1 MRFLG
6 CVEARRRAGGPGSK
20 SAASGTILAG
30 EPCRDAALLLRDAFP
45 HHGSAERNASQ
56 RVRHVPAQSLT
67 EASGPKDAVFDA
79 AAGGANAN
87 PREESAER
95 KLAFLAE
102 TSRCL
107 AGSLD
112 YEDTLRTVAA
122 LALPFLGSWC
132 IVDLVESDGSMRRV
146 AIVHPDPHRREL
158 AAGLVKSWPPA
169 REDPLGAPRAVRTRE
184 IEVIPFVDDEM
195 LVSVARDEE
204 NLRTLRALG
213 IGSVIVVPLIA
224 RGNVLGAITLVSAES
239 EHQYAPA
246 DLELAEDLGAR
257 CAMAID
263 NARLHRDARS
273 AGALAAQMNQ
283 RLVIAS
289 IREQELAE
297 RAHELGDEARKLA
310 LEAREANLAK
320 SQFLSTM
327 SHEIRTPLNA
337 IIGFTDLLDIE
348 LAGPLTPGQSHYL
361 ARIRASSAHLLKLI
375 EDVLDLAKVEAGRMD
390 VKHESA
396 RASAA
401 MSSAVGLVEPQAGA
415 AGIFIDYREGNT
427 DRYLG
432 DEDRVRQILV
442 NLLANAVKFTERGGR
457 VTVTCGTTRDP
468 DAEARLSGGGPWMFV
483 RVADTGI
490 GIPPE
495 MLESVFV
502 AFVQTEQGLTR
513 RRDGT
518 GLGLTISR
526 ELARRMGG
534 DLTLRSVEGEGSCF
548 TLWLSSPAPEEQAG

>member
-1 MRFLG
+1 MPSPSPTGTSSL
-6 CVEARRRAGGPGSK
+6 ED
-20 SAASGTILAG
+20 ASPDG
-30 EPCRDAALLLRDAFP
+30 
-45 HHGSAERNASQ
+45 
-56 RVRHVPAQSLT
+56 
-67 EASGPKDAVFDA
+67 
-79 AAGGANAN
+79 AAGDVNSSW
-87 PREESAER
+87 REESAES
-95 KLAFLAE
+95 KLAFLAK
-102 TSRCL
+102 TSRYL
-107 AGSLD
+107 ADSLD
-112 YEDTLRTVAA
+112 YEATLRTVAA

-146 AIVHPDPHRREL
+146 AIVHPDHHKQEL
-158 AAGLVKSWPPA
+158 AVGLMKGWPPG
-169 REDPLGAPRAVRTRE
+169 RDDPLGAPQAVRTRE

-195 LVSVARDEE
+195 LVSVARDEA

-224 RGNVLGAITLVSAES
+224 RGHVLGALTLVSAETG
-239 EHQYAPA
+239 HQYAPA
-246 DLELAEDLGAR
+246 DIELAEDLGAR

-297 RAHELGDEARKLA
+297 RAQELGDEARKLA
-310 LEAREANLAK
+310 AEAREANRAK

-337 IIGFTDLLDIE
+337 IIGFTDLLDLEI
-348 LAGPLTPGQSHYL
+348 AGPLTVEQTHYL

-390 VKHESA
+390 VKNERATA
-396 RASAA
+396 RVAIT
-401 MSSAVGLVEPQAGA
+401 SAVGLVEPQAGA
-415 AGIFIDYREGNT
+415 AGITLHYGEGDT
-427 DRYLG
+427 DCFMG

-442 NLLANAVKFTERGGR
+442 NLVANAVKFTERGGR
-457 VTVTCGTTRDP
+457 VTVSCGTTREP
-468 DAEARLSGGGPWMFV
+468 AEEAELSGEGPWVFI

-490 GIPPE
+490 GIAPE
-495 MLESVFV
+495 MMDSVFH

-534 DLTLRSVEGEGSCF
+534 ELTLRSTLGEGSCF
-548 TLWLSSPAPEEQAG
+548 TLWLRSAPRAGRVNGP

>member
-1 MRFLG
+1 MPSQPSPAGASR
-6 CVEARRRAGGPGSK
+6 VEPAPRKTGFTPPG
-20 SAASGTILAG
+20 
-30 EPCRDAALLLRDAFP
+30 
-45 HHGSAERNASQ
+45 
-56 RVRHVPAQSLT
+56 
-67 EASGPKDAVFDA
+67 
-79 AAGGANAN
+79 AAGWPEATA
-87 PREESAER
+87 ES

-107 AGSLD
+107 ADSLD
-112 YEDTLRTVAA
+112 YEATLRTVAG

-132 IVDLVESDGSMRRV
+132 IVDLVESDGSMRRI
-146 AIVHPDPHRREL
+146 AIVHPDPHKQEL
-158 AAGLVKSWPPA
+158 AAGLTKSWPPF
-169 REDPLGAPRAVRTRE
+169 RDDPLGAPQAVRTRE
-184 IEVIPFVDDEM
+184 IEVIPLVDDEM
-195 LVSVARDEE
+195 LVSVARDAE

-224 RGNVLGAITLVSAES
+224 RGCVLGALTLVSAETG
-239 EHQYAPA
+239 HQYAQP
-246 DLELAEDLGAR
+246 DLELAADLGAR

-297 RAHELGDEARKLA
+297 RAQELSDEARQLS
-310 LEAREANLAK
+310 EVARQASLAK
-320 SQFLSTM
+320 SQFLSSM

-337 IIGFTDLLDIE
+337 IIGFTDLLDLE
-348 LAGPLTPGQSHYL
+348 LAGPLTRGQSHYL

-390 VKHESA
+390 VKLEPA
-396 RASAA
+396 DAEAA

-415 AGIFIDYREGNT
+415 AGITIDYQDGHT
-427 DRYLG
+427 DRYIG
-432 DEDRVRQILV
+432 DEDRVRQILL

-457 VTVTCGTTRDP
+457 VRLTCGTTDAP
-468 DAEARLSGGGPWMFV
+468 DADAALSPEGRWVFI

-490 GIPPE
+490 GITPE
-495 MLESVFV
+495 MRESVFE

-534 DLTLRSVEGEGSCF
+534 DLTLRGMDKGSCF
-548 TLWLSSPAPEEQAG
+548 TLWLPAAP

>member
-1 MRFLG
+1 MN
-6 CVEARRRAGGPGSK
+6 S
-20 SAASGTILAG
+20 
-30 EPCRDAALLLRDAFP
+30 
-45 HHGSAERNASQ
+45 
-56 RVRHVPAQSLT
+56 
-67 EASGPKDAVFDA
+67 
-79 AAGGANAN
+79 
-87 PREESAER
+87 REESAES
-95 KLAFLAE
+95 KLAFLAK

-107 AGSLD
+107 ADSLD
-112 YEDTLRTVAA
+112 YEATLRTVAG

-132 IVDLVESDGSMRRV
+132 IVDLVEPDGSMRRI
-146 AIVHPDPHRREL
+146 AIVHPDPPKQAL
-158 AAGLVKSWPPA
+158 AAGLTKSWPPG
-169 REDPLGAPRAVRTRE
+169 RDDPLGAPQAVRTRQ

-195 LVSVARDEE
+195 LVAVARDQE

-224 RGNVLGAITLVSAES
+224 RGNVLGALTLVSAES
-239 EHQYAPA
+239 GHQYAQA

-297 RAHELGDEARKLA
+297 RAHELGDEARTLA
-310 LEAREANLAK
+310 IEAREANLAK
-320 SQFLSTM
+320 SQFLSAM

-337 IIGFTDLLDIE
+337 IIGYTALFGLEI
-348 LAGPLTPGQSHYL
+348 AGPLTAEQSHYL
-361 ARIRASSAHLLKLI
+361 ARIRASSSHLLKLI

-390 VKHESA
+390 VKHEKA
-396 RASAA
+396 RAAAVMSA
-401 MSSAVGLVEPQAGA
+401 AVGLIEPQAGA
-415 AGIFIDYREGNT
+415 AGITIDYREGYT
-427 DRYLG
+427 DCYMG
-432 DEDRVRQILV
+432 DEDRVRQILL

-457 VTVTCGTTRDP
+457 VTVTCGTTDDP
-468 DAEARLSGGGPWMFV
+468 DAEAQLSGEGPWVFI

-490 GIPPE
+490 GITPK
-495 MLESVFV
+495 MRESVFE

-534 DLTLRSVEGEGSCF
+534 NLTLRSVEGEGSCF
-548 TLWLSSPAPEEQAG
+548 TLWLRSASPDEPAG